1 MKIAWFCIPA
11 HGHTNPTL
19 GLVKALTEA
28 GHQVWYFSFE
38 EFREKIEGAGATF
51 IGCDGYDFEMEDK
64 GNADRVGKDKVYAT
78 ELLVSSTLALD
89 EMTARMIDEIK
100 PDIVVSDSV
109 AFWGKLAAMKHGL
122 PYVSSTTTFAFNR
135 YSAKYMQESVWDIAR
150 MLIAMP
156 RINKQIKRLREK
168 GYPVKSILDIVQND
182 NDTNTIV
189 YTSRYFQPCSETFS
203 DKYHFIGPSIRPIT
217 KPVEKTAVGPTG
229 TSITKLLGEKLDPPT
244 EKDKKSLPVPGEGE
258 AFSAVLHPAYLK
270 KADINTFSVDRSSDD
285 FKELFKS
292 IERFGVKD
300 PVLARFNKD
309 GDLEILSGQRRHLIA
324 SELNYPVPT
333 IIQQLDDDD
342 ARILVADGNLH
353 REHISTYDLSR
364 ALRMKA
370 DSMKRKA
377 GRKLRGVKGGPE
389 TDELIAKEMGMSTM
403 KLNRLM
409 KLSEATQQICDL
421 VDDGTIA
428 VSIAYNIAF
437 LQPKHQDMVADMI
450 GINVKV
456 NNENTTNLKKIA
468 ARYPRYTFCRHFCVT

>member
-1 MKIAWFCIPA
+1 MRRRWVVHGGSKMKIAWFCIPA

-217 KPVEKTAVGPTG
+217 KPVEKTADQTVYISMGTVNQNREFYRNCISVLASTG
-229 TSITKLLGEKLDPPT
+229 WQVIISMGTNTDRFENLPENIQVYESVDQMAVLSIADAFITHCGMNSASEGLYFGVPLVLFPQTPEQDAVARRTEELSAGVRLKSIS
-244 EKDKKSLPVPGEGE
+244 EKDILDALNQVLNDPKYKEGAAKVSGSFKACGGSAEARGFLESL
-258 AFSAVLHPAYLK
+258 S
-270 KADINTFSVDRSSDD
+270 N
-285 FKELFKS
+285 
-292 IERFGVKD
+292 
-300 PVLARFNKD
+300 
-309 GDLEILSGQRRHLIA
+309 
-324 SELNYPVPT
+324 
-333 IIQQLDDDD
+333 
-342 ARILVADGNLH
+342 
-353 REHISTYDLSR
+353 
-364 ALRMKA
+364 
-370 DSMKRKA
+370 
-377 GRKLRGVKGGPE
+377 
-389 TDELIAKEMGMSTM
+389 
-403 KLNRLM
+403 
-409 KLSEATQQICDL
+409 
-421 VDDGTIA
+421 
-428 VSIAYNIAF
+428 
-437 LQPKHQDMVADMI
+437 
-450 GINVKV
+450 
-456 NNENTTNLKKIA
+456 
-468 ARYPRYTFCRHFCVT
+468 